1 LNKYTNEKLQSKN
14 IFSLKEKAR
23 LFQNLNNNFSKS
35 YKRFEKFFFRKML
48 SDYEW
53 KAIKTIAYTPGEAAN
68 VLFSELKKAI
78 LDKKP
83 NYKYNPNIDWEWEII
98 TPERTYKSNETSS

>member
-1 LNKYTNEKLQSKN
+1 MGKFKYEIYDYSKVGIEKK
-14 IFSLKEKAR
+14 
-23 LFQNLNNNFSKS
+23 
-35 YKRFEKFFFRKML
+35 KFFFRKML
-48 SDYEW
+48 SNYEW
-53 KAIKTIAYTPGEAAN
+53 KAIKTIAYTPEEAAK